1 MIRIPS
7 LFSSCSALSRPASIL
22 CLGACVSL
30 SGSAFAAASAS
41 PAAGG
46 STATAATEA
55 QAPATADAQQ
65 PQSDERVSLWLDMY
79 RTEPLPFEAMSEDL
93 AQADIVYLGE
103 THTLRRHHYWQ
114 TRILEAL
121 SKDSPRKAVL
131 GLEQI
136 EHIHQKD
143 LDDFNSGSIDFDE
156 LAERINW
163 KRSWSNYTDY
173 RELVEAARENGVT
186 VLALN
191 APAASVRKIGRQGI
205 DALDATER
213 AQFPAQMR
221 FDDPAYRQLLGLM
234 LKGMAHMKDSDGMM
248 ERINQAQISRDEHMA
263 ETLANFLKQHPGY
276 RAIVLTGSG
285 HIAYG
290 LGTAD
295 RVRERLPELSDRI
308 VLMSVSG
315 ELELTEQQK
324 AFAGDSKI
332 THEDLLFLARP
343 KANYLQ
349 LTEPKE

>member
-1 MIRIPS
+1 M
-7 LFSSCSALSRPASIL
+7 
-22 CLGACVSL
+22 
-30 SGSAFAAASAS
+30 
-41 PAAGG
+41 
-46 STATAATEA
+46 
-55 QAPATADAQQ
+55 
-65 PQSDERVSLWLDMY
+65 
-79 RTEPLPFEAMSEDL
+79 
-93 AQADIVYLGE
+93 
-103 THTLRRHHYWQ
+103 
-114 TRILEAL
+114 
-121 SKDSPRKAVL
+121 L